1 MVVVVVLTLVAAALS
16 ALSAAGEQRA
26 AARLAKRRQSRREG
40 PGAALRPATGVRRL
54 RVGLG
59 FAVALM
65 TTPLWVG
72 SWLVD
77 ASSFL
82 AQAAALHLGSLSVV
96 QPLMVTTL
104 LFSLPLAALG
114 TGRRPTAGDW
124 LAAAGVGV
132 GLGLVLS
139 TRDAPAASISAGADV
154 ALVPVLALVLLVVVA
169 LVVLSRGRS
178 APARAAMLAVSAGV
192 LFGVGAA
199 MTKLTA
205 ATAVTSGIAGLLTSW
220 PGYLLAIVSVAS
232 LVLQQA
238 AYAVGMLA
246 PAVTAV
252 VVVDPLVSY
261 ILGVAAFGE
270 PLPAAGVPMVQAAM
284 GMVVLVV
291 SVALLT
297 RSPLLHP
304 AGRAADDAAAERPPV
319 WGGPQPPDV
328 RGAQAGAP
336 ADPIPAARRSVRT
349 VLRLPAVTP
358 TRSSAR
364 TDGGRQMRGGG
375 RPFEVIHERI
385 PAPAATT
392 AGAR

>member
-1 MVVVVVLTLVAAALS
+1 VVVVVLTLVAAALS

-26 AARLAKRRQSRREG
+26 AARLAKRRQRCPEG
-40 PGAALRPATGVRRL
+40 PGAALRPVTGVRRL

-59 FAVALM
+59 FAVALA

-139 TRDAPAASISAGADV
+139 TRGTPAAGLSARPDV
-154 ALVPVLALVLLVVVA
+154 ALVPVLVFVLLAVVA

-178 APARAAMLAVSAGV
+178 APVRAAMLSVSAGV

-205 ATAVTSGIAGLLTSW
+205 ATAVTSGISGLLTSW
-220 PGYLLAIVSVAS
+220 PGYLLAAVSVAS
-232 LVLQQA
+232 LALQQA

-261 ILGVAAFGE
+261 FLGVAAFGE
-270 PLPAAGVPMVQAAM
+270 PLPEAGAPMVQAAS

-291 SVALLT
+291 SVALLA
-297 RSPLLHP
+297 RSPLLRP
-304 AGRAADDAAAERPPV
+304 AGRAGDDVAAERPPV
-319 WGGPQPPDV
+319 VV
-328 RGAQAGAP
+328 RPRPSDLRDAHVGS
-336 ADPIPAARRSVRT
+336 RRSG
-349 VLRLPAVTP
+349 TP
-358 TRSSAR
+358 ESVPPSSESR
-364 TDGGRQMRGGG
+364 DPNTG
-375 RPFEVIHERI
+375 PFG
-385 PAPAATT
+385 PCT
-392 AGAR
+392 AGLTAAAVEGG